1 MRPKKRRK
9 VSLLST
15 FYVLVTLGIMVGG
28 SLWLDTRGDTVTAK
42 VTGKHEEVQVSDA
55 PQGMWVRYYRVGVEF
70 PAANDMFGQAT
81 VTVAPEQYDGLH
93 LGDSLQVHY
102 LPSFP
107 LLARTTDRSTMTVV
121 YELGSRFAHDPILAP
136 LIVWIIGG
144 AVMLWVAMR
153 VATTAV
159 FVAGAVWIAVGFIMM
174 FPEPAPVK
182 LGPVEGT
189 ARVSALRLVTKSP
202 ATRGRSRRRMRSFN
216 TDAVRRLAVPYQ
228 VVQMRLAIPGS
239 RDTILAVDAVDSA
252 SLVGVS
258 VGADLPVRY
267 DPTSPRDARITLGS
281 RTFMEEN
288 RYHFRASVIGVPI
301 LGTLAAWGW
310 RSRRSRKESRK

>member
-70 PAANDMFGQAT
+70 PTANDMFGQA
-81 VTVAPEQYDGLH
+81 
-93 LGDSLQVHY
+93 
-102 LPSFP
+102 
-107 LLARTTDRSTMTVV
+107 TMTVV

-136 LIVWIIGG
+136 LIAWIIGG

-267 DPTSPRDARITLGS
+267 DPASPRDARITLGS